1 MKKILLFSILLFLFG
16 SNAFAQQKLSEP
28 KRGST
33 QRSALMKAIR
43 EYDIKRDAKLKD
55 ETFNVTA
62 LRLQGN
68 WAYANVEQQLPGGIQ
83 SYGVAHV
90 FLQKAGGRWKVIFS
104 TYNDKNEVG
113 IEGLERLKKNNR
125 SFPKQLADFATNY
138 LAG

>member
-16 SNAFAQQKLSEP
+16 LNAFAQQRLYEP
-28 KRGST
+28 RRGST
-33 QRSALMKAIR
+33 ERTALMNAIR

-62 LRLQGN
+62 LRVQGN
-68 WAYANVEQQLPGGIQ
+68 WAYANVEQQLPDGIQ
-83 SYGVAHV
+83 SYGVAHI

-104 TYNDKNEVG
+104 TYNDTNEVG
-113 IEGLERLKKNNR
+113 IEGLERLKKDNR